1 MIRYDM
7 TRQVGKGSAK
17 SARLL
22 IVPVSLLFF
31 AAPVSESTLTDL
43 TNYQASRSSACL
55 PRLWLTPHVNLSS
68 KRGRGEGRQGR
79 DRNTCALPPPSP
91 LPSPRSEKISLVGR
105 FERERRKEE
114 RADPINFAR
123 RDLTQRA
130 CAICVYSDN
139 WKIFDLVSKSSSG
152 RELNAC
158 VPKGG
163 ERFEKGS
170 FLERVESK

>member
-1 MIRYDM
+1 MKPLWKKKGRKIGMIRYDM

-68 KRGRGEGRQGR
+68 KRGRGEGRGIEIRVRSLLLLLFHLLARKKFHWWTASSGGGGR
-79 DRNTCALPPPSP
+79 KNGPIRLILHAV
-91 LPSPRSEKISLVGR
+91 ISLRGR
-105 FERERRKEE
+105 APSAFTRIIGKFSISSRNRR
-114 RADPINFAR
+114 
-123 RDLTQRA
+123 
-130 CAICVYSDN
+130 
-139 WKIFDLVSKSSSG
+139 
-152 RELNAC
+152 
-158 VPKGG
+158 
-163 ERFEKGS
+163 
-170 FLERVESK
+170 RVES

>member
-68 KRGRGEGRQGR
+68 KRGRGEGRGIEIRVRSLLLLLFHLLARKKFHWWTASSGGGGR
-79 DRNTCALPPPSP
+79 KNGPIRLILHAV
-91 LPSPRSEKISLVGR
+91 ISR
-105 FERERRKEE
+105 
-114 RADPINFAR
+114 
-123 RDLTQRA
+123 RA

>member
-55 PRLWLTPHVNLSS
+55 PRLWLTPREPFLQTGQ
-68 KRGRGEGRQGR
+68 RGRKR

-91 LPSPRSEKISLVGR
+91 LPSPRSEKISLVDR
-105 FERERRKEE
+105 FERGRRKEE